1 MSADIVSKI
10 EDRFVSGN
18 SIPVPSI
25 ILSQEDWDELLTEVR
40 RLETFEWEYE
50 GERT

>member
-10 EDRFVSGN
+10 EDRFVSRN

-25 ILSQEDWDELLTEVR
+25 ILSQEDWDELLAEVR
-40 RLETFEWEYE
+40 RLESYEWMYE
-50 GERT
+50 DLSV